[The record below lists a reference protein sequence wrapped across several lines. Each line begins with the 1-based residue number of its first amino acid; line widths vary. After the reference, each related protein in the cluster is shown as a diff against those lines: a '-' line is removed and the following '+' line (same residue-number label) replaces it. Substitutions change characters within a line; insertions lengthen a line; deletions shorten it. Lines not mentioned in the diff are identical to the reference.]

1 MRDSFSNSEKP
12 VGWKHLSK
20 YHGED
25 CNSDNLLLFRK
36 ETSKDSLKKLKQK
49 FSLKKKRGI
58 V

>member
-12 VGWKHLSK
+12 VAESTYLNIMEKTVIATICCSLGKS
-20 YHGED
+20 
-25 CNSDNLLLFRK
+25 
-36 ETSKDSLKKLKQK
+36 SKDSLKKLKQK